1 MYDRVKMFQYGQYDR
16 IIQYLDNPCEI
27 VNKSTG
33 EILGCRGKISNLT
46 VSIFSNGMFMA
57 GSLNKFMYNDN
68 TISLNKRTT
77 KEAINKLSE
86 ALNLNIDE
94 AKITELEFGTN
105 FLMKYP
111 INRYL
116 DLLKEAPYLNS
127 IRTTL
132 DTLYFRSKGKTKIHT
147 GKNNKV
153 LCFYDKVKEVEAR
166 GGIVPDVYAN
176 QNVLR
181 YEIRYNGRI
190 ARQLRTNEVTA
201 GLLYSD
207 KLYNHIKKEYV
218 NNYNSIV
225 KTNYMMSNSSNIK
238 TVTDA
243 FNLLFAKLINEK
255 DNQVIDSFIN
265 DLKSQDTFEDRKYYT
280 RLKNKLN
287 EVATITVDEIN
298 QNLAKELDDEIK
310 NITAY

>member
-1 MYDRVKMFQYGQYDR
+1 MYDRVKMFQYGQYDS

-33 EILGCRGKISNLT
+33 EIIGYNGRLENLNISVYNSG
-46 VSIFSNGMFMA
+46 VSIK
-57 GSLNKFMYNDN
+57 GSLAKFMYSDN
-68 TISLNKRTT
+68 IVSLSKRTT
-77 KEAINKLSE
+77 KEAICKLSDS
-86 ALNLNIDE
+86 LNINLAE
-94 AKITELEFGTN
+94 ANLTELEIGSN
-105 FLMKYP
+105 FLMQHP

-132 DTLYFRSKGKTKIHT
+132 DTLYFRSQGRARGRV

-153 LCFYDKVKEVEAR
+153 LCFYDKIKEVENR
-166 GGIVPDVYAN
+166 EGLIPDVYAN

-190 ARQLRTNEVTA
+190 ARQLRTSEVTA

-287 EVATITVDEIN
+287 EVAIITVDKTN
-298 QNLAKELDDEIK
+298 QDLAKELDDEIK
-310 NITAY
+310 NIIAY

>member
-1 MYDRVKMFQYGQYDR
+1 MYDRVKMFQYGQYDSV
-16 IIQYLDNPCEI
+16 IQYLDSPNEI
-27 VNKSTG
+27 VNRDTG
-33 EILGCRGKISNLT
+33 EIIGCSGKVSNLNISVFNSG
-46 VSIFSNGMFMA
+46 VSIV
-57 GSLNKFMYNDN
+57 GSLAKFMYSDN
-68 TISLNKRTT
+68 IVSLSKRTT
-77 KEAINKLSE
+77 KEAINKLSDT
-86 ALNLNIDE
+86 LNINIGE
-94 AKITELEFGTN
+94 AKLTELEFGTN
-105 FLMKYP
+105 FLMQHP

-132 DTLYFRSKGKTKIHT
+132 DTLYFRSQGRARGRV

-153 LCFYDKVKEVEAR
+153 LCFYDKIKEIKSRE
-166 GGIVPDVYAN
+166 GLIPDVYAN

-181 YEIRYNGRI
+181 YEMRYNGRI

-218 NNYNSIV
+218 NNYKSIV

-255 DNQVIDSFIN
+255 DNKVIDGFIN
-265 DLKSQDTFEDRKYYT
+265 DLKSQNIFEDRKYYT

-287 EVATITVDEIN
+287 EVATITADKTN
-298 QNLAKELDDEIK
+298 QDLAKELDDEIK
-310 NITAY
+310 NIIAY